1 MSDETVDDGTDIGEG
16 NDIGTKEP
24 SSACHIAGWLKW
36 LTSIIGALGGV
47 SSAIGG
53 ILGMHLE
60 FFIR

>member
-1 MSDETVDDGTDIGEG
+1 MSDETVDEGTDIR
-16 NDIGTKEP
+16 TKEP